1 MNGRAY
7 AQKGEKAG
15 WIRSNRHF
23 PGRPDL
29 FDVPQNLNEV
39 DLTPDV
45 TQSLVFDVDNP
56 RGFSLLNALIEDGYS
71 VVIGDTRINKRQVE
85 PSASPFSPVV

>member
-1 MNGRAY
+1 MLGRAY

-29 FDVPQNLNEV
+29 FDVPRNMNEV

-56 RGFSLLNALIEDGYS
+56 TGFNLLNSLLEDGYM
-71 VVIGDTRINKRQVE
+71 VVIGDTYIHKKQVS
-85 PSASPFSPVV
+85 PSASPFTPNV